1 MSGARW
7 MAMQPRRSPHSG
19 VSIRWMEIW
28 SGAGPWLRNISETCC
43 PPEERVSRISGQY
56 PLGPV
61 LVHCPAIDC
70 SEAALPAVDTHNRS
84 VLNCSYRTNVFHGDG
99 QAMVTATLAPGD
111 AQIPMPGMP
120 RPPAVRP
127 PLNAGN
133 VISGQF
139 VRYHGKIRGGPQFGV
154 MGRVTQTRAR
164 QAVVDMGPLGT
175 WHVPYHLLTNTE
187 AA

>member
-1 MSGARW
+1 M
-7 MAMQPRRSPHSG
+7 
-19 VSIRWMEIW
+19 
-28 SGAGPWLRNISETCC
+28 T
-43 PPEERVSRISGQY
+43 
-56 PLGPV
+56 
-61 LVHCPAIDC
+61 
-70 SEAALPAVDTHNRS
+70 
-84 VLNCSYRTNVFHGDG
+84 
-99 QAMVTATLAPGD
+99 TATLALGD

-120 RPPAVRP
+120 RTPAARP